1 MNIFKWIGDIEQ
13 VYEELIN
20 KGKNVNLDDIEQYR
34 EQQRKE
40 FENFLNKKN
49 EIVKNALTTVSQ
61 EVKDESIKFRDKIE
75 DAIKKIERDF
85 QKNIQNLQKLI
96 ITEAG
101 LDF

>member
-1 MNIFKWIGDIEQ
+1 MDIFNWIGDIEQ

-20 KGKNVNLDDIEQYR
+20 KAKNFNLDDIEQYR

-49 EIVKNALTTVSQ
+49 EIVKNALTLVSQ

-75 DAIKKIERDF
+75 EAIKKIERDF